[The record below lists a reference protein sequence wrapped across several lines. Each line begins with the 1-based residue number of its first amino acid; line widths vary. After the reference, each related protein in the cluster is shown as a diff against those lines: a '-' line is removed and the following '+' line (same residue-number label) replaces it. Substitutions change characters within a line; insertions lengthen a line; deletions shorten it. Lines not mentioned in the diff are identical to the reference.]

1 MRWPCYC
8 RNYQEMSINCN
19 QKQYLEAMS
28 LHTTSQVLLS
38 TVAEIFSEL
47 FLIVIYMMAKRL
59 IFELN
64 QLLYSKLKTSKLIQ
78 ITFIVTKIII
88 RSIFSSFHRPRAPTW
103 PANNCLQ
110 IMFCSCVMSSFFV
123 LLQMIFCPLV
133 ISCNDAL
140 MWKMADHFPE
150 LSESYLNWNIRC
162 EQMVLKQLL
171 NSVVTKYR
179 DLSLSHR
186 SIICQRIIN
195 PLSNDKS
202 RYF

>member
-1 MRWPCYC
+1 M
-8 RNYQEMSINCN
+8 QINCN
-19 QKQYLEAMS
+19 QKQCLEGTS

-38 TVAEIFSEL
+38 PVAEIFSEL

-88 RSIFSSFHRPRAPTW
+88 RSIFSSFHRPRAPHVTCEQL
-103 PANNCLQ
+103 PTNN
-110 IMFCSCVMSSFFV
+110 V
-123 LLQMIFCPLV
+123 LLMCYVIFFCFAANDILP
-133 ISCNDAL
+133 IGNYCNDAL
-140 MWKMADHFPE
+140 MWKMADRFPE

-179 DLSLSHR
+179 DLSVSHR